1 MSPSA
6 RAPCWLRD
14 PPCTRTYR
22 RAPCGAAF
30 RPNRSGNGCA
40 RWSRLKGSQPGVA
53 AENPGVAPPN
63 HSGHVPQQCANL
75 YPWRH
80 AKNRHC
86 SDMAHESETQAKA
99 GAIIIP
105 VTLFEQNCTLLWC
118 TATKK
123 AVVIDPGGDVPKIQ
137 AGIKQANVT
146 VEKIWLTHGHID
158 HVGGAAEL
166 RDALKVP
173 IDGPHFADKFLL
185 DNVVASGARFGM
197 TGVRDFAPDRW
208 LEEGNQVNIGELTFD
223 ILHCPGHSPGSVV
236 FFNKEMRFAHV
247 GDVLFNGSVG
257 RSDIPGGNHAT
268 LIKSIKDKLLPL
280 GDDVGFICGHGPGSS
295 IGQERLTNPFLNGAM

>member
-1 MSPSA
+1 M
-6 RAPCWLRD
+6 
-14 PPCTRTYR
+14 TRE
-22 RAPCGAAF
+22 
-30 RPNRSGNGCA
+30 
-40 RWSRLKGSQPGVA
+40 
-53 AENPGVAPPN
+53 AET
-63 HSGHVPQQCANL
+63 
-75 YPWRH
+75 
-80 AKNRHC
+80 
-86 SDMAHESETQAKA
+86 EAKA
-99 GAIIIP
+99 GAIIVP
-105 VTLFEQNCTLLWC
+105 VTLFEQNCTILWHEPS
-118 TATKK
+118 KK

-137 AGIKQANVT
+137 AAIKQTGVA

-173 IDGPHFADKFLL
+173 IEGPHLADKFLL

-208 LEEGNQVNIGELTFD
+208 LVEGDQVGIGGLAFG

-236 FFNKEMRFAHV
+236 FFNKELRFAHV

-280 GDDVGFICGHGPGSS
+280 GDDVAFICGHGAGSS
-295 IGQERLTNPFLNGAM
+295 IGQERMTNPFLTGEM